1 MVLQKLYFLGHFGPK
16 YLRKLYAAD
25 FELKV
30 ANLGILVI
38 IKVLFFCFFSLK
50 DRVTVPCTEEMEKA
64 QSWKITLKT
73 MNNGEMA

>member
-38 IKVLFFCFFSLK
+38 IKVLFFCFDFSLK
-50 DRVTVPCTEEMEKA
+50 DRVTVPCTEEMEKLRA
-64 QSWKITLKT
+64 GK
-73 MNNGEMA
+73 